1 MLFDIVRSV
10 DTPSVAV
17 SLGQLELD
25 ISSSPQP
32 GSPIKV
38 EVEYREDG
46 TVAGRVRDLQ
56 TRREF
61 SQPFEQDNQAGLAH
75 PAHQRAL
82 VRSTPVHG
90 LL

>member
-17 SLGQLELD
+17 SLGQLDLGL
-25 ISSSPQP
+25 SSSPSQVRP
-32 GSPIKV
+32 SRWRL
-38 EVEYREDG
+38 EYQEDG
-46 TVAGRVRDLQ
+46 MVAGHVRDLQ
-56 TRREF
+56 TGREF

-75 PAHQRAL
+75 LARQRAL